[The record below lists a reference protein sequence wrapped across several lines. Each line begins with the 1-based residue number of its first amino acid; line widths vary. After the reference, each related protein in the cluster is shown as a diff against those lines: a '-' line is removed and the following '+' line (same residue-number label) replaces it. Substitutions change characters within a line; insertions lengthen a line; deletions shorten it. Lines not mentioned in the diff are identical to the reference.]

1 MEVEQTDMEAPEIER
16 SRWKSRRRMAGVALA
31 ANIATVASV
40 LFFVDPVT
48 AAAVDSLL
56 EAFMWTN
63 AAVIGAYMG
72 FTAWTHKMSANR
84 TFTTTS
90 TSTVNRTE
98 GGK

>member
-1 MEVEQTDMEAPEIER
+1 
-16 SRWKSRRRMAGVALA
+16 MAAVALA
-31 ANIATVASV
+31 ANIAAVGCAM
-40 LFFVDPVT
+40 FFVDPVT
-48 AAAVDSLL
+48 LAAIDSLL

-84 TFTTTS
+84 TYTTTS
-90 TSTVNRTE
+90 TTNRTE